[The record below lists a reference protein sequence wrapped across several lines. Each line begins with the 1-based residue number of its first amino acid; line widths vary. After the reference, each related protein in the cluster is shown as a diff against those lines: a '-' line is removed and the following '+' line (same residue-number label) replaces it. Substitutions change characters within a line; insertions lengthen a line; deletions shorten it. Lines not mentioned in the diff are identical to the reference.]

1 MNLELEELEES
12 EPRKVSFGVCC
23 PVDNSRTDTLM
34 ESAYRPLLCLLR
46 AGYAD
51 TSATQASTARREERV
66 VRR

>member
-23 PVDNSRTDTLM
+23 PVDNSRTNTLM

-46 AGYAD
+46 AGYA
-51 TSATQASTARREERV
+51 TP
-66 VRR
+66 VRRKRQQLGEKNGW